1 MESKIGV
8 LTTGMLLGMLILVAC
23 EPLYQKLTDAKDG
36 SIKKMSEVKN
46 DIQTSIENVKGKV
59 EQKTD
64 DALDT
69 IDDKLNDL
77 ILSLEKIDISKVKG
91 KSKMFLE
98 NIKEKIS
105 TLKQQ

>member
-8 LTTGMLLGMLILVAC
+8 LTTGMIIGMFILVAC
-23 EPLYQKLTDAKDG
+23 EPLYQKLTEAKDG
-36 SIKKMSEVKN
+36 CIKKISKVTN
-46 DIQTSIENVKGKV
+46 DAKTSFENVKAKV

-77 ILSLEKIDISKVKG
+77 ILSLDKIDISKVKG

-98 NIKEKIS
+98 NIREKLS
-105 TLKQQ
+105 TLKE